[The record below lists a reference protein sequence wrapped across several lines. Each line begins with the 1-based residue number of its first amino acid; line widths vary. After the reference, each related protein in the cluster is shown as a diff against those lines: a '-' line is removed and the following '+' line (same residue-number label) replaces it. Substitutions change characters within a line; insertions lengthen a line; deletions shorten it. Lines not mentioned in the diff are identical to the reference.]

1 MKVINKKHTK
11 MSNQDVVIYKI
22 IYGDETFE
30 ITDHLKE
37 RNIKPYNPKT
47 HKQVVLSRRDK
58 AFKSNFIFS
67 DSYWQIASFDTVKE
81 AKKYIKD
88 RKWL

>member
-11 MSNQDVVIYKI
+11 MSNEDVIIYKV

-37 RNIKPYNPKT
+37 RNI
-47 HKQVVLSRRDK
+47 QVVLSRRDK